1 MSNPTTV
8 SPQGTTHA
16 QPEMPSRLRE
26 TPVLWLLCF
35 TIVLV
40 IMNTMMF
47 NLALPKISVQFELS
61 PSTASWIVTG
71 YSIIFAIS
79 SITYSR
85 LSDFVPIRRL
95 YVIALLSLGGS
106 SILGLFT
113 NSFELLLL
121 TRLIQASGAGAI
133 PSLGIVLV
141 TRYIPL
147 SRRGRAMSL
156 ILSAASLGLGL
167 GPVAGGSI
175 VQYLGWHFL
184 FVITGVTLLLI
195 PIFLILLP
203 KEKAESGSF
212 DFIGA
217 LLLGGGTTGLLLF
230 LTSKSVV
237 ALLVGV
243 IALALFALRIRQAS
257 QPFVLPALFGDRP
270 YMALSAIGVSSYMSS
285 FGFLFLAPQMLARVF
300 GLAPLTS
307 GLLLFP
313 GALLAMLVSN
323 RVGRIIDR
331 YGNTALLR
339 YVPWLMLLST
349 VLMALTARYSYYWIA
364 ALYILVSISFTTLSS
379 AVSNELSRQLA
390 KERVG
395 SGMGLFQLLQFFSGA
410 FAVALSGSAL
420 VWQKSLPLERA
431 FDNLIW
437 GMAVIALL
445 TIGSSILYRSYSNK
459 KSTELSATET
469 VGKAAVHA
477 RVTE

>member
-1 MSNPTTV
+1 
-8 SPQGTTHA
+8 
-16 QPEMPSRLRE
+16 
-26 TPVLWLLCF
+26 
-35 TIVLV
+35 
-40 IMNTMMF
+40 
-47 NLALPKISVQFELS
+47 
-61 PSTASWIVTG
+61 
-71 YSIIFAIS
+71 
-79 SITYSR
+79 
-85 LSDFVPIRRL
+85 
-95 YVIALLSLGGS
+95 
-106 SILGLFT
+106 
-113 NSFELLLL
+113 
-121 TRLIQASGAGAI
+121 
-133 PSLGIVLV
+133 
-141 TRYIPL
+141 
-147 SRRGRAMSL
+147 MSL